1 MTTTLQGRLRALLQ
15 RQEGRLGLAMAA
27 LFVALAF
34 TAPGFFTAVNLAS
47 VVRGM
52 GVLTI
57 VSMGMLMVILTGGI
71 DVSVGSMVAVIS
83 VVAAR
88 WGNTGA
94 PAALVA
100 PGALLLGAGLGFFNA
115 VLIAD
120 LRIPPIVATL
130 GTMGL
135 YRGLLLQWTQ
145 GEWVTRLPDWLAAA
159 GRPGRFLMDG
169 SVWAAVV
176 VTVLTAWFLR
186 RTQAGRSLF
195 RFGGSPIAARRIGI
209 AERRV
214 VYLTYSLMGVLSA
227 VGALFYAAQLGS
239 VQGNAALGYELTVI
253 AAVVLGGA
261 NIMGGE
267 GSVTGTLLGV
277 VLLGSI
283 QSALILL
290 HVPTFW
296 QGVVTGVIV
305 LLGVAAGAVRRR
317 HPIHLRAL
325 TGKGATA

>member
-1 MTTTLQGRLRALLQ
+1 MDSFSRLQSILH
-15 RQEGRLGLAMAA
+15 RQEGRLALAMGV
-27 LFVALAF
+27 LLLALAA
-34 TAPGFFTAVNLAS
+34 TAPGFFAAVNLAS
-47 VVRGM
+47 VLRGM

-57 VSMGMLMVILTGGI
+57 VSMGMLIVILTGGI

-88 WGNTGA
+88 WGNSGA

-145 GEWVTRLPDWLAAA
+145 GEWVTRLPEWLAAA

-169 SVWAAVV
+169 SVWAAVA
-176 VTVLTAWFLR
+176 VTALTALFLR
-186 RTQAGRSLF
+186 RTQAGRDLF
-195 RFGGSPIAARRIGI
+195 RFGGSAIAAQRVGI
-209 AERRV
+209 SERRV
-214 VYLTYSLMGVLSA
+214 VYIAYSLMGVLA
-227 VGALFYAAQLGS
+227 ALGALFYAAQLGS
-239 VQGNAALGYELTVI
+239 VQGNAAVGYELVVI

-261 NIMGGE
+261 NIAGGE

-277 VLLGSI
+277 ALLGSI

-296 QGVVTGVIV
+296 QGVVTGAIV
-305 LLGVAAGAVRRR
+305 LLGVGAGVVRRR
-317 HPIHLRAL
+317 RPLNLRAL
-325 TGKGATA
+325 AGKGATA